1 MDEISKAISKMMGK
15 KYGDSYYKGTAPQL
29 TRVRSGLVGLD
40 RLLGGGFPC
49 GRIIEIYSGPSGGK
63 TTSCL
68 FFVEEFLKQEYNVAY
83 QDLERT
89 LDYEYIQKLGINSER
104 FHYSRPDTGQQAMEQ
119 LRDLILAGVK
129 LIIVDSVPFLAT
141 DAAYEAEPGKQVMS
155 PQAVLLSRSQQI
167 IVPALERN
175 DAIVIFINQTRSNI
189 GGYGNPIT
197 SSGGQ
202 ALKFMCSVRLYLTRA
217 GTATDG
223 SGFTIKFKTEKN
235 KVGLE
240 KRSTEVDLKFNSGLD
255 KFSSMR
261 ETLIQLKLMTNRGS
275 YFYFDE
281 EFAKDLGLSNNKIGQ
296 GKSCIETLISQ
307 YPDLYNVL
315 YEKILNFSDD

>member
-1 MDEISKAISKMMGK
+1 MDEVSKSISKMMEK
-15 KYGDSYYKGTAPQL
+15 KYGSSYYQGTAPEL
-29 TRVRSGLVGLD
+29 TRVRSGLAGLD

-49 GRIIEIYSGPSGGK
+49 GRMIEIFSDPSGGK
-63 TTSCL
+63 TTSSL
-68 FFVEEFLKQEYNVAY
+68 FFVKEFLEQGYNVAY

-89 LDYEYIQKLGINSER
+89 LDYDYIQKIGINSDN

-129 LIIVDSVPFLAT
+129 LIVVDSVPFLAT

-167 IVPALERN
+167 IVPALEQN
-175 DAIVIFINQTRSNI
+175 DAIVVFINQTRSKI

-240 KRSTEVDLKFNSGLD
+240 KRSTEVDLKYESGLD
-255 KFSSMR
+255 RYSSLR
-261 ETLIQLKLMTNRGS
+261 ESLIQLKLVTNRGS
-275 YFYFDE
+275 YFYFAE
-281 EFAKDLGLSNNKIGQ
+281 EFAKELGLSATKIGQ
-296 GKSCIETLISQ
+296 GKSCIENLILQ
-307 YPDLYNVL
+307 YPDLYNTL
-315 YEKILNFSDD
+315 YEKVLNFKED